1 MHGSLYLTFPTS
13 VFGRHAKH
21 RPAGATEGEAAGL
34 GNATS
39 GSLTDRLT
47 REHRMTV
54 DEAQLILNVKREA
67 PLEEIVKRYET
78 LFKANS
84 APAAPEPGSA
94 AAKSKKTP
102 VPAWSHYLQS
112 KVVRARERL
121 EAEAKVAAEDGA
133 PKEAAEQ
140 TTEAKDVN
148 RERTTTTTAG
158 PLMGVL
164 MGALGALGAMLV
176 PMERGV
182 ETHSVVVVGAVV
194 AVVLILAYVTNPSA
208 ASFRTFLTELAFRRH
223 LSKLHDASEA
233 DPPAL
238 TWARHSLAIDA
249 PPHLQFATKASVSV
263 RSSAHIFR
271 SFGIFTIAAVT
282 PVADHRN
289 KPDSHPTAFASDH
302 GRWFLGAF
310 GKWWFGGALLL
321 GKGDDGHTTAGLLD
335 IRLLDDSE
343 LTSQSFLFFS
353 FFLLLTRP
361 PEWTIIPDSNG
372 RRTPP
377 PLPKHASLPLHT
389 QPTQKQ
395 SKPKPKS
402 KPKSKSKSAIPGS
415 TTEPALPAAPSA
427 PTATNI
433 DAHPLL
439 ADLLQHIATTQ
450 AALTNTR
457 AQLAQLHASTAH
469 TREQTEEH
477 AAQRAKHNSASA
489 TSDAAKSHTHQ
500 LTNARRTLR
509 ASQKTLANVQATH
522 AALEQRAKT
531 LTEQTKSLH
540 DQVVRDRDRV
550 KEGEEKG
557 ERKRDEIADLI
568 LLRKEEL
575 RKIEEEIMGSQEDKD
590 TVGLIGKVR
599 ALEAEVKEARKTL
612 DELKAW
618 QANIHQA
625 KEDHDEPEQEFER
638 EKEPAVVYIGQT
650 PVRSSLANASQ
661 SNLQRIHG
669 TPSHARISS
678 VPGIGHPASISSQNV
693 TAPTGVASPTPAAP
707 ADVASPA
714 RSARSKGYAI
724 FDNDLASLGGPK
736 GQVLNTKKSLPGP
749 IVGKAP
755 ATKGVPAS
763 GLGLSAPVA
772 KDFAAARPAFSPFD
786 SDTLPIAIPKRSTG
800 NYALGPDRSAAKY
813 GPSPDMLTF
822 GLAMDSP
829 TAGAF
834 SPPPSA
840 LLPSS
845 LLSEDGHRWEGDGAP
860 SPPLFSDAQ
869 TGSSPVQLMRQNST
883 SPGQHRNGASP
894 PRWEKDADG
903 WVTEAK
909 PVSNGW
915 DAKPTIGS
923 AWDAKTNGTWD
934 RKQSNGNTWDN
945 GFVAGDMDVW
955 TGETN
960 GSAGWMGEARR
971 RWPSESAAAWA
982 PLAEGRPRSL
992 SNGSPAGR
1000 PRSDSHDAHRLS
1012 TGADS
1017 GYHSTVAAPK
1027 KRGSGS
1033 SSGEDVAQDTS
1044 ASSFALPFLQSS
1056 PVSGSIDAP
1065 ASSFGSGVFSPPGS
1079 AATRRGYDAQR
1090 ASLPARVPLIRE
1102 VEESEPT
1109 SVPAPAEPTA
1119 VPTKSRRWFSGVG
1132 SAKKEDPNA
1141 RVQKSELNPD
1151 AKAFSFSPDASRIFN
1166 FTRGRTFNLGPPSTP
1181 TNSGSKQPAAS
1192 ASVTAPAPAP
1202 APAPTYSPF
1211 GLGAGANASTPTLG
1225 SAGTASNAFFSSL
1238 LAFAPSPAER
1248 EALQR
1253 ALGPNNGLT
1262 RTLSGTS
1269 ARSPFTSPLPS
1280 ARSSAVDLSLSDK
1293 AALAWNIDS
1302 AAAPVQKR
1310 TWFPVR
1316 KKAAVVEEAD

>member
-13 VFGRHAKH
+13 VFGRYAKH

-343 LTSQSFLFFS
+343 LTK
-353 FFLLLTRP
+353 
-361 PEWTIIPDSNG
+361 WTIIPDSNG

>member
-1 MHGSLYLTFPTS
+1 
-13 VFGRHAKH
+13 
-21 RPAGATEGEAAGL
+21 
-34 GNATS
+34 
-39 GSLTDRLT
+39 
-47 REHRMTV
+47 
-54 DEAQLILNVKREA
+54 
-67 PLEEIVKRYET
+67 
-78 LFKANS
+78 
-84 APAAPEPGSA
+84 
-94 AAKSKKTP
+94 
-102 VPAWSHYLQS
+102 
-112 KVVRARERL
+112 
-121 EAEAKVAAEDGA
+121 
-133 PKEAAEQ
+133 
-140 TTEAKDVN
+140 
-148 RERTTTTTAG
+148 
-158 PLMGVL
+158 
-164 MGALGALGAMLV
+164 
-176 PMERGV
+176 MERGA
-182 ETHSVVVVGAVV
+182 ETHSVIVAAAVV

-223 LSKLHDASEA
+223 LSKLHDPSEP

-271 SFGIFTIAAVT
+271 SFGVLTIAAVT

-289 KPDSHPTAFASDH
+289 KPSAGPDPQATAFASDH

-310 GKWWFGGALLL
+310 GKWWLGGALLL
-321 GKGDDGHTTAGLLD
+321 GKGDDGHTSAGLLD

-343 LTSQSFLFFS
+343 LSKWS
-353 FFLLLTRP
+353 
-361 PEWTIIPDSNG
+361 IIPDCNG

-377 PLPKHASLPLHT
+377 PLSKHASLPLHT

-395 SKPKPKS
+395 SKPKPKP
-402 KPKSKSKSAIPGS
+402 KPKSKSKSTSTGN
-415 TTEPALPAAPSA
+415 TTEPVPPVAPNAPA
-427 PTATNI
+427 TTNI

-450 AALTNTR
+450 TALNSTR

-477 AAQRAKHNSASA
+477 AAQRAKHNSTSA

-509 ASQKTLANVQATH
+509 ASQKTLASVQATH

-540 DQVVRDRDRV
+540 DQVIRDTERV

-557 ERKRDEIADLI
+557 EARREEIADLI
-568 LLRKEEL
+568 LLRKEEM
-575 RKIEEEIMGSQEDKD
+575 RKIEEEIMGSQDDKD
-590 TVGLIGKVR
+590 VVGLIGKVR
-599 ALEAEVKEARKTL
+599 ALEAEVKDARKSL

-618 QANIHQA
+618 QASVHQV
-625 KEDHDEPEQEFER
+625 KDDHEEREQESER
-638 EKEPAVVYIGQT
+638 EKEPGVVYIGQT
-650 PVRSSLANASQ
+650 PVRSALGNVNQ
-661 SNLQRIHG
+661 SNVQRIHG

-678 VPGIGHPASISSQNV
+678 APGIGHPASISSPNV
-693 TAPTGVASPTPAAP
+693 TTNSTGVTSPTPAAP

-724 FDNDLASLGGPK
+724 FDNDLAGLGGPK
-736 GQVLNTKKSLPGP
+736 GQVLNTKRSIPG
-749 IVGKAP
+749 IVGKAL
-755 ATKGVPAS
+755 TSKGVPTP

-772 KDFAAARPAFSPFD
+772 KDLVAARPAFSPFD

-800 NYALGPDRSAAKY
+800 TYALGPDRPMAKY
-813 GPSPDMLTF
+813 GASPDMLTF

-845 LLSEDGHRWEGDGAP
+845 LLSEDGHRWEGDAS

-869 TGSSPVQLMRQNST
+869 TGSSPVQLIHQTST
-883 SPGQHRNGASP
+883 SPGQWANGTSPGQYRNGASP

-909 PVSNGW
+909 SASNAW
-915 DAKPTIGS
+915 DAKPAIAS
-923 AWDAKTNGTWD
+923 AWDAKTNSAWD
-934 RKQSNGNTWDN
+934 TKQSNGNTWDN
-945 GFVAGDMDVW
+945 GFVAGDLDTW

-960 GSAGWMGEARR
+960 GGAGWMGEGRR
-971 RWPSESAAAWA
+971 RWPTEPAAAAWA
-982 PLAEGRPRSL
+982 PRTEGRPRSL

-1033 SSGEDVAQDTS
+1033 SSGEDIAQDTS
-1044 ASSFALPFLQSS
+1044 SSSFAPPFLQSS

-1065 ASSFGSGVFSPPGS
+1065 ASSFGSGTFSPPGS
-1079 AATRRGYDAQR
+1079 GATRRGYDAQR

-1102 VEESEPT
+1102 VEESDP
-1109 SVPAPAEPTA
+1109 SPAPIPAESTA
-1119 VPTKSRRWFSGVG
+1119 IPTKSRRWFSGVG

-1141 RVQKSELNPD
+1141 RMQKSELNPD
-1151 AKAFSFSPDASRIFN
+1151 AKAFSFSPDPSKIFN
-1166 FTRGRTFNLGPPSTP
+1166 FTIGRTFNLGAPSTP
-1181 TNSGSKQPAAS
+1181 ANSGSKQPAA
-1192 ASVTAPAPAP
+1192 PAPA
-1202 APAPTYSPF
+1202 YSPF
-1211 GLGAGANASTPTLG
+1211 GLGASANASTPTIG
-1225 SAGTASNAFFSSL
+1225 SSGTGSSAFFSSL

-1253 ALGPNNGLT
+1253 VLGPNHGLT

-1293 AALAWNIDS
+1293 AALAWNTDS
-1302 AAAPVQKR
+1302 VAAPVQKR
-1310 TWFPVR
+1310 TWFPAR
-1316 KKAAVVEEAD
+1316 KKAAVVEESE

>member
-1 MHGSLYLTFPTS
+1 
-13 VFGRHAKH
+13 
-21 RPAGATEGEAAGL
+21 
-34 GNATS
+34 
-39 GSLTDRLT
+39 
-47 REHRMTV
+47 
-54 DEAQLILNVKREA
+54 
-67 PLEEIVKRYET
+67 
-78 LFKANS
+78 
-84 APAAPEPGSA
+84 
-94 AAKSKKTP
+94 
-102 VPAWSHYLQS
+102 
-112 KVVRARERL
+112 
-121 EAEAKVAAEDGA
+121 
-133 PKEAAEQ
+133 
-140 TTEAKDVN
+140 
-148 RERTTTTTAG
+148 
-158 PLMGVL
+158 MGVL
-164 MGALGALGAMLV
+164 VGALGALGAMLV
-176 PMERGV
+176 PMERGA
-182 ETHSVVVVGAVV
+182 ETHSAIVAVAIV

-208 ASFRTFLTELAFRRH
+208 ASFRTFLTELTFRRH

-233 DPPAL
+233 NPPVL
-238 TWARHSLAIDA
+238 TWSRHSLAIDA

-271 SFGIFTIAAVT
+271 SFGVLTIAAVT

-289 KPDSHPTAFASDH
+289 RPTANPDAQVTAFASDH

-310 GKWWFGGALLL
+310 GKWWLGGALLL

-343 LTSQSFLFFS
+343 LSKWS
-353 FFLLLTRP
+353 
-361 PEWTIIPDSNG
+361 IIPDCNG

-389 QPTQKQ
+389 QPTQKP
-395 SKPKPKS
+395 SKPKP
-402 KPKSKSKSAIPGS
+402 KPKSKSKSKSAS
-415 TTEPALPAAPSA
+415 TGNAAEHASPAATNA
-427 PTATNI
+427 PTTTNI

-450 AALTNTR
+450 TALNNTR

-477 AAQRAKHNSASA
+477 VAQRAKHNSASA

-509 ASQKTLANVQATH
+509 ASQKTLTSVQATH

-531 LTEQTKSLH
+531 LTEQTKLLH
-540 DQVVRDRDRV
+540 DQIVRDRDRV

-557 ERKRDEIADLI
+557 EARREEIADLI

-590 TVGLIGKVR
+590 IVGLIGKVR
-599 ALEAEVKEARKTL
+599 ALEAEVKDARKTL
-612 DELKAW
+612 EELKAW
-618 QANIHQA
+618 QSSVHQV
-625 KEDHDEPEQEFER
+625 KEDHEEREQEHER
-638 EKEPAVVYIGQT
+638 EKEPGVVYIGQT
-650 PVRSSLANASQ
+650 PVRSSLSNANQ
-661 SNLQRIHG
+661 SNVQRIHG

-678 VPGIGHPASISSQNV
+678 APGIGHPASISSQNV
-693 TAPTGVASPTPAAP
+693 TTPTSVASPTPAAP

-724 FDNDLASLGGPK
+724 FDTDLASLGGPK
-736 GQVLNTKKSLPGP
+736 GQVLSTKKSIPGP

-755 ATKGVPAS
+755 AGKGVPAS

-772 KDFAAARPAFSPFD
+772 KDLVTARSAFSPFD
-786 SDTLPIAIPKRSTG
+786 SDTLPIAIPKRSTS
-800 NYALGPDRSAAKY
+800 NYALGPDRPVAKY
-813 GPSPDMLTF
+813 GASPDMLTF

-829 TAGAF
+829 TAGVF

-845 LLSEDGHRWEGDGAP
+845 LLSEDGHRWEGDAS
-860 SPPLFSDAQ
+860 SPPLFND
-869 TGSSPVQLMRQNST
+869 VQLIHQNST
-883 SPGQHRNGASP
+883 SPGQYRSGASP
-894 PRWEKDADG
+894 PRWEKDAEG

-909 PVSNGW
+909 PAPNAW
-915 DAKPTIGS
+915 DAKPVIAS

-934 RKQSNGNTWDN
+934 AKQSNGNTWDN
-945 GFVAGDMDVW
+945 GFTAGDLDVW

-960 GSAGWMGEARR
+960 GGAGWMGEVRR
-971 RWPSESAAAWA
+971 RWPSEPAAVWA
-982 PLAEGRPRSL
+982 PRAEGRPRSL

-1017 GYHSTVAAPK
+1017 GYHSTIAAPK

-1033 SSGEDVAQDTS
+1033 SSGEDIAQDTS
-1044 ASSFALPFLQSS
+1044 SSSVSFLQSS

-1065 ASSFGSGVFSPPGS
+1065 TSSFGSGIFSPPGPG
-1079 AATRRGYDAQR
+1079 ATRRGYDAQR

-1102 VEESEPT
+1102 VEESD
-1109 SVPAPAEPTA
+1109 PATAPVLVESTA
-1119 VPTKSRRWFSGVG
+1119 VPTKSRRWFPSVG
-1132 SAKKEDPNA
+1132 SIKKEDPNA
-1141 RVQKSELNPD
+1141 PVQKSELNPD
-1151 AKAFSFSPDASRIFN
+1151 AKAFSFSPDTSRIFN

-1181 TNSGSKQPAAS
+1181 TNSGSKQPAA
-1192 ASVTAPAPAP
+1192 PAPA
-1202 APAPTYSPF
+1202 YSPF
-1211 GLGAGANASTPTLG
+1211 GLGASANASMPTLG
-1225 SAGTASNAFFSSL
+1225 STGSGSSTFFSSL

-1293 AALAWNIDS
+1293 AALAWNTDS
-1302 AAAPVQKR
+1302 VAAPAQKR

-1316 KKAAVVEEAD
+1316 KKAAVVEESE

>member
-1 MHGSLYLTFPTS
+1 MGFCLWHGFTFTVSPSRSHDRAWSCGAVRFGLARLVLKGTSNMHGSLYLTFPTS
-13 VFGRHAKH
+13 VFGRYAKH

-67 PLEEIVKRYET
+67 PLEEIVKVRTCGCASFRYEVFT
-78 LFKANS
+78 FVSDWGDDVRGWMGSVRDTVQGKLGTCSTRAGKRGGEIEEN
-84 APAAPEPGSA
+84 AA
-94 AAKSKKTP
+94 
-102 VPAWSHYLQS
+102 PAWSHYLQS

-321 GKGDDGHTTAGLLD
+321 GKGDDGTPPPD
-335 IRLLDDSE
+335 YW
-343 LTSQSFLFFS
+343 TSVCSMTRSSPVSLFYFSLFFS
-353 FFLLLTRP
+353 FSP
-361 PEWTIIPDSNG
+361 PSRMDNHTDSNG

-450 AALTNTR
+450 AALTT
-457 AQLAQLHASTAH
+457 LAPSSPSSMHPRPIH
-469 TREQTEEH
+469 
-477 AAQRAKHNSASA
+477 
-489 TSDAAKSHTHQ
+489 
-500 LTNARRTLR
+500 

-540 DQVVRDRDRV
+540 DQVVRDRD
-550 KEGEEKG
+550 
-557 ERKRDEIADLI
+557 
-568 LLRKEEL
+568 RKEEL

-860 SPPLFSDAQ
+860 SPPLFSDSQ

-883 SPGQHRNGASP
+883 SPGQYRNGASP

-960 GSAGWMGEARR
+960 GSAGWTGEARR

-1056 PVSGSIDAP
+1056 PV
-1065 ASSFGSGVFSPPGS
+1065 PPGS

-1192 ASVTAPAPAP
+1192 ASVTTPAPAP